1 MMLENGKS
9 SPRLTAPKEKEQTSS
24 ASYNIQCVFGRN
36 LKQKRL
42 EKGMTQEQ
50 LAEKAGVSVDTVKRY
65 ESGKYDGIRLD
76 MAWYMA
82 DALDTPLQA
91 LLPPPGCSPEQLLCE
106 AETLIHTVRELY
118 TTK

>member
-1 MMLENGKS
+1 M
-9 SPRLTAPKEKEQTSS
+9 
-24 ASYNIQCVFGRN
+24 
-36 LKQKRL
+36 KQKRL

-50 LAEKAGVSVDTVKRY
+50 LAEKAGVSTDTVKRY

-82 DALDTPLQA
+82 NALDTPLQA
-91 LLPPPGCSPEQLLCE
+91 LLPPPGCSPEQILCE

>member
-1 MMLENGKS
+1 
-9 SPRLTAPKEKEQTSS
+9 
-24 ASYNIQCVFGRN
+24 
-36 LKQKRL
+36 
-42 EKGMTQEQ
+42 MTQEQ
-50 LAEKAGVSVDTVKRY
+50 LAERAGVSVDTVKRY